1 MKAKVL
7 FIIVCLCISWMNS
20 IYAGN
25 NTAAL
30 VTYPEEN
37 LRVQQSEL
45 YRVYLN
51 DDMDNG
57 VTIFKNVCNTYF
69 KGMPGERKND
79 DKPLTKFKGR
89 SIHWGHFSFQGQV
102 KVTVQVNKNIAGKE
116 IKVYPSRHDIKVNKL
131 DANRFSFVLDRP
143 GQFSVEIGEDGYKE
157 GLLIF
162 ADPMETDVPAD
173 LPKWKVIEK
182 GDKTLLSTVS
192 VKDSALYFK
201 KGVHDIGVCRIPSNI
216 KRIYLEGGAWV
227 FGSFIMDGKAC
238 SNVKIYGR
246 GVLSGA
252 RLHLRE
258 SHMVEAKSGADGI
271 VVDGIVIADYSFFA
285 VRLLGMDNE
294 VSWTKI
300 VGGWIYNC
308 DGIAAYANST
318 IRNCFIWANDDN
330 IKIYRD
336 NIVVEDVVCWQLDN
350 GAIFQLNWSNSVARN
365 CRVSRVDIIRAEWD
379 SDRPNNGI
387 LSCRNGGGADE
398 GFVFEDVRTDTP
410 VTHIF
415 RLSPL
420 GDKDQLIKNFL
431 FKDWDVWVDVSR
443 GKKNYME
450 GVKGKTPLSGLV
462 FENFRVNGKVLTEK
476 NMHEVLRWS
485 ILNCEKIGFR

>member
-1 MKAKVL
+1 MRTKVL
-7 FIIVCLCISWMNS
+7 FIVCLCISWMNS

-25 NTAAL
+25 KTAAL

-51 DDMDNG
+51 DDTDND

-69 KGMPGERKND
+69 KGMPGQRKND

-89 SIHWGHFSFQGQV
+89 SIHWGHFSFQGKV
-102 KVTVQVNKNIAGKE
+102 KVTVQVNKDIEGKE
-116 IKVYPSRHDIKVNKL
+116 IKVYPSRHNIKVTKQDTNC
-131 DANRFSFVLDRP
+131 FSFVLDRP

-182 GDKTLLSTVS
+182 GDKTLFSTLSVQ
-192 VKDSALYFK
+192 DSALYFK
-201 KGVHDIGVCRIPSNI
+201 KGVHDIGVYKVPSNI

-227 FGSFIMDGKAC
+227 FGSFIMDGKTC

-246 GVLSGA
+246 GILSGA

-258 SHMVEAKSGADGI
+258 SHMVEAKNGADGI
-271 VVDGIVIADYSFFA
+271 IVDGIVIADYSFFA
-285 VRLLGMDNE
+285 VRLLGTDNE
-294 VSWTKI
+294 VSWAKI

-318 IRNCFIWANDDN
+318 IQNCFIWANDDN

-365 CRVSRVDIIRAEWD
+365 CRVSRVDIVRAEWD

-387 LSCRNGGGADE
+387 LSCRNSGGADE

-431 FKDWDVWVDVSR
+431 FKDWNVWVDVSK

-462 FENFRVNGKVLTEK
+462 FEDFRVNGKVLTEK

-485 ILNCEKIGFR
+485 ILNCEKIDFR

>member
-1 MKAKVL
+1 MRTKVL
-7 FIIVCLCISWMNS
+7 LFIVCLCISWMNS

-25 NTAAL
+25 KTATL
-30 VTYPEEN
+30 VTYPEKN

-51 DDMDNG
+51 DDTDND
-57 VTIFKNVCNTYF
+57 VAIFKNVCNAYF
-69 KGMPGERKND
+69 KGMPGQRKND

-89 SIHWGHFSFQGQV
+89 SIHWGHFSFQGKV
-102 KVTVQVNKNIAGKE
+102 KVTVQVNKDIEGKE
-116 IKVYPSRHDIKVNKL
+116 IKVYPSRHDIKVNKQ
-131 DANRFSFVLDRP
+131 DANCFSFMLDRP

-182 GDKTLLSTVS
+182 GDKTLLSTLS

-201 KGVHDIGVCRIPSNI
+201 KGVHDIGVYTVPSNI
-216 KRIYLEGGAWV
+216 NRIYLEGGAWV

-258 SHMVEAKSGADGI
+258 SHMVEAKNGADGI
-271 VVDGIVIADYSFFA
+271 IVDGIVIADYSFFA
-285 VRLLGMDNE
+285 VRLLGTDNE
-294 VSWTKI
+294 VAWTKI

-398 GFVFEDVRTDTP
+398 RFVFEDVRADTP

-431 FKDWDVWVDVSR
+431 FKDWDVWVDVSK

-450 GVKGKTPLSGLV
+450 GVKGQTPLSGLI

-476 NMHEVLRWS
+476 SMHEMLRWS
-485 ILNCEKIGFR
+485 ILNCEKIDFR

>member
-1 MKAKVL
+1 MRTKVL
-7 FIIVCLCISWMNS
+7 FIVCLCISWMNS

-25 NTAAL
+25 KTAAL

-51 DDMDNG
+51 DDTDND

-69 KGMPGERKND
+69 KGMPGQRKND

-89 SIHWGHFSFQGQV
+89 SIHWGHFSFQGKV
-102 KVTVQVNKNIAGKE
+102 KVTVQVNKDIEGKE
-116 IKVYPSRHDIKVNKL
+116 IKVYPSRHNIKVTKQDTNC
-131 DANRFSFVLDRP
+131 FSFVLDRP

-182 GDKTLLSTVS
+182 GDKTLFSTLSVQ
-192 VKDSALYFK
+192 DSALYFK
-201 KGVHDIGVCRIPSNI
+201 KGVHDIGVYKVPSNI

-246 GVLSGA
+246 GILSGA

-258 SHMVEAKSGADGI
+258 SHMVEAKNGADGI
-271 VVDGIVIADYSFFA
+271 IVDGIVIADYSFFA
-285 VRLLGMDNE
+285 VRLLGTDNE

-365 CRVSRVDIIRAEWD
+365 CRVSRVDIVRAEWD

-431 FKDWDVWVDVSR
+431 FKDWNVWVDVSK

-450 GVKGKTPLSGLV
+450 GVKGKTSLSGLV
-462 FENFRVNGKVLTEK
+462 FEDFRVNGKVLTEK

-485 ILNCEKIGFR
+485 ILNCEKIDFR

>member
-1 MKAKVL
+1 MRTKVL
-7 FIIVCLCISWMNS
+7 FIVCLWISWMNS

-25 NTAAL
+25 KTATL
-30 VTYPEEN
+30 VTYPEEK
-37 LRVQQSEL
+37 LPVQQSEL

-51 DDMDNG
+51 DDTDND

-69 KGMPGERKND
+69 KGMLGERKND

-89 SIHWGHFSFQGQV
+89 SIHWGHFSFQGKV
-102 KVTVQVNKNIAGKE
+102 KVTVQVNKNIEGKE
-116 IKVYPSRHDIKVNKL
+116 IKVYPSRHNIKVTKQDINC
-131 DANRFSFVLDRP
+131 FSFVLDRP

-182 GDKTLLSTVS
+182 GDKTLLSTLS

-201 KGVHDIGVCRIPSNI
+201 KGVHDIGVYKVPSNI

-246 GVLSGA
+246 GILSGA

-258 SHMVEAKSGADGI
+258 SHMVEAKNGADGI
-271 VVDGIVIADYSFFA
+271 IVDGIVIADYSFFA
-285 VRLLGMDNE
+285 VRLLGTDNE

-365 CRVSRVDIIRAEWD
+365 CRVSRVDIVRAEWD

-387 LSCRNGGGADE
+387 LSCRNSGGTDE

-420 GDKDQLIKNFL
+420 GDKDQQIKNFL
-431 FKDWDVWVDVSR
+431 FKDWNVWVDVSK

-462 FENFRVNGKVLTEK
+462 FEDFRVNGKVLTEK

-485 ILNCEKIGFR
+485 ILNCEKIDFR

>member
-1 MKAKVL
+1 MKTKVL
-7 FIIVCLCISWMNS
+7 FIVCLWISWMNS
-20 IYAGN
+20 IYAESR
-25 NTAAL
+25 TATL

-45 YRVYLN
+45 YRIYLN
-51 DDMDNG
+51 DDTDNY
-57 VTIFKNVCNTYF
+57 VTVFKNVCNIYF

-89 SIHWGHFSFQGQV
+89 SIHWGHFSFQGKV
-102 KVTVQVNKNIAGKE
+102 KVTVQVNKDIEGKE
-116 IKVYPSRHDIKVNKL
+116 IKVYPSRHNIKVNKL
-131 DANRFSFVLDRP
+131 DANCFSFVLDRP

-157 GLLIF
+157 GLLLF
-162 ADPMETDVPAD
+162 ADPMEKDVPVD
-173 LPKWKVIEK
+173 LSKWKVIEK

-192 VKDSALYFK
+192 VGDSSLYFK
-201 KGVHDIGVCRIPSNI
+201 KGVHDIGVFKVPSNV

-227 FGSFIMDGKAC
+227 FGSFIMDGKVC

-258 SHMVEAKSGADGI
+258 SHMIEAKNGVDGI

-285 VRLLGMDNE
+285 VRLLGMNNK

-365 CRVSRVDIIRAEWD
+365 CRVSRVDILRAEWD

-398 GFVFEDVRTDTP
+398 RFVFEDVRTDTP

-431 FKDWDVWVDVSR
+431 FKNWNVWVDASK
-443 GKKNYME
+443 GKKNYIE
-450 GVKGKTPLSGLV
+450 GVKDKTPLSGLV
-462 FENFRVNGKVLTEK
+462 FDNFRVNGKVLTEK
-476 NMHEVLRWS
+476 NMHKVLRWS
-485 ILNCEKIGFR
+485 ILNSEKIVFR

>member
-1 MKAKVL
+1 MRTKVL
-7 FIIVCLCISWMNS
+7 FIVCLCILWIDS

-25 NTAAL
+25 KTATL

-37 LRVQQSEL
+37 LQVQQSEL

-51 DDMDNG
+51 DDTDND

-69 KGMPGERKND
+69 KGMPGQRKND

-89 SIHWGHFSFQGQV
+89 SIHWGHFSFQGKV
-102 KVTVQVNKNIAGKE
+102 KVTVQVNKDIEGKE

-131 DANRFSFVLDRP
+131 DANCFSFVLDRP

-182 GDKTLLSTVS
+182 GDKTLFSTLSVQ
-192 VKDSALYFK
+192 DSALYFK
-201 KGVHDIGVCRIPSNI
+201 KGVHDIGVYKVPSNI

-246 GVLSGA
+246 GILSGA

-258 SHMVEAKSGADGI
+258 SHMVEAKNGADGI
-271 VVDGIVIADYSFFA
+271 IVDGIVIADYSFFA
-285 VRLLGMDNE
+285 VRLLGTDNE

-365 CRVSRVDIIRAEWD
+365 CRVSRVDIVRAEWD

-431 FKDWDVWVDVSR
+431 FKDWNVWVDVSK

-462 FENFRVNGKVLTEK
+462 FEDFRVNGKVLTEK

-485 ILNCEKIGFR
+485 ILNCEKIDFR

>member
-1 MKAKVL
+1 MRTKVL
-7 FIIVCLCISWMNS
+7 FIVCLCISWMNS

-25 NTAAL
+25 KTAAL

-51 DDMDNG
+51 DDTDND

-69 KGMPGERKND
+69 KGMPGQRKND

-89 SIHWGHFSFQGQV
+89 SIHWGHFSFQGKV
-102 KVTVQVNKNIAGKE
+102 KVTVQVNKDIEGKE
-116 IKVYPSRHDIKVNKL
+116 IKVYPSRHNIKVTKQDTNC
-131 DANRFSFVLDRP
+131 FSFVLDRP

-182 GDKTLLSTVS
+182 GDKTLFSTLSVQ
-192 VKDSALYFK
+192 DSALYFK
-201 KGVHDIGVCRIPSNI
+201 KGVHDIGVYKVPSNI

-227 FGSFIMDGKAC
+227 FGSFIMDGKTC

-246 GVLSGA
+246 GILSGA

-258 SHMVEAKSGADGI
+258 SHMVEAKNGADGI
-271 VVDGIVIADYSFFA
+271 IVDGIVIADYSFFA
-285 VRLLGMDNE
+285 VRLLGTDNE
-294 VSWTKI
+294 VSWAKI

-365 CRVSRVDIIRAEWD
+365 CRVSRVDIVRAEWD

-431 FKDWDVWVDVSR
+431 FKDWNVWVDVSK

-462 FENFRVNGKVLTEK
+462 FEDFRVNGKVLTEK

-485 ILNCEKIGFR
+485 ILNCEKIDFR

>member
-1 MKAKVL
+1 MRTKVL
-7 FIIVCLCISWMNS
+7 FIVCLCISWMNS

-25 NTAAL
+25 KTAAL

-51 DDMDNG
+51 DDTDND

-69 KGMPGERKND
+69 KGMPGQRKND

-89 SIHWGHFSFQGQV
+89 SIHWGHFSFQGKV
-102 KVTVQVNKNIAGKE
+102 KVTVQVNKDIEGKE
-116 IKVYPSRHDIKVNKL
+116 IKVYPSRHNIKVTKQDTNC
-131 DANRFSFVLDRP
+131 FSFVLDRP

-182 GDKTLLSTVS
+182 GDKTLFSTLSVQ
-192 VKDSALYFK
+192 DSALYFK
-201 KGVHDIGVCRIPSNI
+201 KGVHDIGVYKVPSNI
-216 KRIYLEGGAWV
+216 KRIYLEGGAWI
-227 FGSFIMDGKAC
+227 FGSFIMDGKTC

-246 GVLSGA
+246 GILSGA

-258 SHMVEAKSGADGI
+258 SHMVEAKNGADGI
-271 VVDGIVIADYSFFA
+271 IVDGIVIADYSFFA
-285 VRLLGMDNE
+285 VRLLGTDNE
-294 VSWTKI
+294 VSWAKI

-365 CRVSRVDIIRAEWD
+365 CRVSRVDIVRAEWD

-431 FKDWDVWVDVSR
+431 FKDWNVWVDVSK

-462 FENFRVNGKVLTEK
+462 FEDFRVNGKVLTEK

-485 ILNCEKIGFR
+485 ILNCEKIDFR

>member
-1 MKAKVL
+1 ML
-7 FIIVCLCISWMNS
+7 
-20 IYAGN
+20 
-25 NTAAL
+25 
-30 VTYPEEN
+30 E
-37 LRVQQSEL
+37 
-45 YRVYLN
+45 
-51 DDMDNG
+51 
-57 VTIFKNVCNTYF
+57 
-69 KGMPGERKND
+69 
-79 DKPLTKFKGR
+79 
-89 SIHWGHFSFQGQV
+89 
-102 KVTVQVNKNIAGKE
+102 
-116 IKVYPSRHDIKVNKL
+116 
-131 DANRFSFVLDRP
+131 RP
-143 GQFSVEIGEDGYKE
+143 GQFSVVIGEDGYKE

-182 GDKTLLSTVS
+182 GDKTLLSTLS

-201 KGVHDIGVCRIPSNI
+201 KGVHDIGVYTVPSNI
-216 KRIYLEGGAWV
+216 NRIYLEGGAWV

-258 SHMVEAKSGADGI
+258 SHMVEAKNGADGI
-271 VVDGIVIADYSFFA
+271 IVDGIVIADYSFFA
-285 VRLLGMDNE
+285 VRLLGTDNE
-294 VSWTKI
+294 VAWTKI

-398 GFVFEDVRTDTP
+398 RFVFEDVRTDTP

-431 FKDWDVWVDVSR
+431 FKDWDVWVDVSK

-450 GVKGKTPLSGLV
+450 GVKGQTPLSGLI

-476 NMHEVLRWS
+476 SMHEMLRWS
-485 ILNCEKIGFR
+485 ILNCEKIDFR

>member
-7 FIIVCLCISWMNS
+7 FIVCLCISWMNS
-20 IYAGN
+20 IYAGSK
-25 NTAAL
+25 TAAL

-37 LRVQQSEL
+37 FRVQQSEL

-89 SIHWGHFSFQGQV
+89 SIHWGHFSFQGKV
-102 KVTVQVNKNIAGKE
+102 KVTVQVNKNIEGKE

-131 DANRFSFVLDRP
+131 DANSFSFVLDRP

-173 LPKWKVIEK
+173 LSKWKVIEK

-192 VKDSALYFK
+192 VKDSALYLK
-201 KGVHDIGVCRIPSNI
+201 KGVHDIGVYKVPSNI

-258 SHMVEAKSGADGI
+258 SHMVEAKNGADGI
-271 VVDGIVIADYSFFA
+271 IVDGIVIADYSFFA
-285 VRLLGMDNE
+285 VRLLGTDNE

-308 DGIAAYANST
+308 DGVAAYANST

-350 GAIFQLNWSNSVARN
+350 GAIFQLNWSNSMARN

-476 NMHEVLRWS
+476 NMHEILRWS
-485 ILNCEKIGFR
+485 ILNCKKIDFR

>member
-1 MKAKVL
+1 MRTKVL
-7 FIIVCLCISWMNS
+7 LFIVCLCISWMNS

-25 NTAAL
+25 KTATL

-51 DDMDNG
+51 DDTDND

-69 KGMPGERKND
+69 KGMPGQRKND

-89 SIHWGHFSFQGQV
+89 SIHWGHFSFQGKV
-102 KVTVQVNKNIAGKE
+102 KVTVQVNKDIEGKE
-116 IKVYPSRHDIKVNKL
+116 IKVYPSRHNIKVTKQDTNC
-131 DANRFSFVLDRP
+131 FSFVLDRP

-182 GDKTLLSTVS
+182 GDKTLFSTLSVQ
-192 VKDSALYFK
+192 DSALYFK
-201 KGVHDIGVCRIPSNI
+201 KGVHDIGVYKVPSNI

-246 GVLSGA
+246 GILSGA

-258 SHMVEAKSGADGI
+258 SHMVEAKNGADGI
-271 VVDGIVIADYSFFA
+271 IVDGIVIADYSFFA
-285 VRLLGMDNE
+285 VRLLGTDNE

-365 CRVSRVDIIRAEWD
+365 CRVSRVDIVRAEWD

-431 FKDWDVWVDVSR
+431 FKDWNVWVDVSK

-462 FENFRVNGKVLTEK
+462 FEDFRVNGKVLTEK

-485 ILNCEKIGFR
+485 ILNCEKIDFR

>member
-7 FIIVCLCISWMNS
+7 FIVCLCISWMNS

-25 NTAAL
+25 KTAAL

-51 DDMDNG
+51 DDTDND

-69 KGMPGERKND
+69 KGMPGQRKND

-89 SIHWGHFSFQGQV
+89 SIHWGHFSFQGKV
-102 KVTVQVNKNIAGKE
+102 KVTVQVNKDIEGKE
-116 IKVYPSRHDIKVNKL
+116 IKVYPSRHNIKVTKQDTNC
-131 DANRFSFVLDRP
+131 FSFVLDRP

-182 GDKTLLSTVS
+182 GDKTLFSTLSVQ
-192 VKDSALYFK
+192 DSALYFK
-201 KGVHDIGVCRIPSNI
+201 KGVHDIGVYKIPSNI

-246 GVLSGA
+246 GILSGA

-258 SHMVEAKSGADGI
+258 SHMVEAKNGADGI
-271 VVDGIVIADYSFFA
+271 IVDGIVIADYSFFA
-285 VRLLGMDNE
+285 VRLLGTDNE

-365 CRVSRVDIIRAEWD
+365 CRVSRVDIVRAEWD

-431 FKDWDVWVDVSR
+431 FKDWNVWVDVSK

-462 FENFRVNGKVLTEK
+462 FEDFRVNGKVLTEK

-485 ILNCEKIGFR
+485 ILNCEKIDFR

>member
-7 FIIVCLCISWMNS
+7 FIVCLCISWMNS

-25 NTAAL
+25 KTAAL

-131 DANRFSFVLDRP
+131 DANCFSFVLDRP

-173 LPKWKVIEK
+173 LSKWKVIEK

-201 KGVHDIGVCRIPSNI
+201 NGVHDIGVYKVTSNI

-258 SHMVEAKSGADGI
+258 SHMVEAKNGADGI
-271 VVDGIVIADYSFFA
+271 IVDGIVIADYSFFA
-285 VRLLGMDNE
+285 VRLLGADNE

-350 GAIFQLNWSNSVARN
+350 GAIFQLNWSNSMARN

-462 FENFRVNGKVLTEK
+462 FENFWVNGKVLTEK
-476 NMHEVLRWS
+476 NMHEILRWS
-485 ILNCEKIGFR
+485 ILNCKKIDFR

>member
-1 MKAKVL
+1 MRTKVL
-7 FIIVCLCISWMNS
+7 FIVCLCISWMNS

-25 NTAAL
+25 KTAAL

-51 DDMDNG
+51 DDTDND

-69 KGMPGERKND
+69 KGMPGQRKND

-89 SIHWGHFSFQGQV
+89 SIHWGHFSFQGKV
-102 KVTVQVNKNIAGKE
+102 KVTVQVNKDIEGKE
-116 IKVYPSRHDIKVNKL
+116 IKVYPSRHNIKVTKQDTNC
-131 DANRFSFVLDRP
+131 FSFVLDRP

-182 GDKTLLSTVS
+182 GDKTLFSTLSVQ
-192 VKDSALYFK
+192 DSALYFK
-201 KGVHDIGVCRIPSNI
+201 KGVHDIGVYKVPSNI

-227 FGSFIMDGKAC
+227 FGSFIMDGKTC

-246 GVLSGA
+246 GILSGA

-258 SHMVEAKSGADGI
+258 SHMVEAKNGADGI
-271 VVDGIVIADYSFFA
+271 IVDGIVIADYSFFA
-285 VRLLGMDNE
+285 VRLLGTDNE

-365 CRVSRVDIIRAEWD
+365 CRVSRVDIVRAEWD

-420 GDKDQLIKNFL
+420 SDKDQLIKNFL
-431 FKDWDVWVDVSR
+431 FKDWNVWVDVSK

-462 FENFRVNGKVLTEK
+462 FEDFRVNGKVLTEK

-485 ILNCEKIGFR
+485 ILNCEKIDFR

>member
-1 MKAKVL
+1 
-7 FIIVCLCISWMNS
+7 
-20 IYAGN
+20 
-25 NTAAL
+25 
-30 VTYPEEN
+30 
-37 LRVQQSEL
+37 
-45 YRVYLN
+45 
-51 DDMDNG
+51 
-57 VTIFKNVCNTYF
+57 
-69 KGMPGERKND
+69 
-79 DKPLTKFKGR
+79 
-89 SIHWGHFSFQGQV
+89 
-102 KVTVQVNKNIAGKE
+102 
-116 IKVYPSRHDIKVNKL
+116 
-131 DANRFSFVLDRP
+131 
-143 GQFSVEIGEDGYKE
+143 
-157 GLLIF
+157 
-162 ADPMETDVPAD
+162 
-173 LPKWKVIEK
+173 
-182 GDKTLLSTVS
+182 
-192 VKDSALYFK
+192 
-201 KGVHDIGVCRIPSNI
+201 
-216 KRIYLEGGAWV
+216 
-227 FGSFIMDGKAC
+227 MDGKAC

-258 SHMVEAKSGADGI
+258 SHMVEVRAERRCMC
-271 VVDGIVIADYSFFA
+271 DGIVIADYSFFA
-285 VRLLGMDNE
+285 VRLLGTDNE

-431 FKDWDVWVDVSR
+431 FKDWDVWVDVSK
-443 GKKNYME
+443 GKKNYIM
-450 GVKGKTPLSGLV
+450 GVKNKTPLSGLV
-462 FENFRVNGKVLTEK
+462 FENFRVNGKILTEN
-476 NMHEVLRWS
+476 NMHEILKWS
-485 ILNCEKIGFR
+485 ILNCKKIDFR